1 MSRINTNV
9 SSLIAQRVVGQQN
22 MSLSTSLERLS
33 TGLRINRGKD
43 DPAGLIASEN
53 LRSEM
58 AAIDAAVTN
67 ASRAEQVVNVA
78 EGGLQEISSLLTELQ
93 GLITSSANTAGLS
106 REEKEAAQ
114 LQVDSI
120 LQTIDRIAGATSFE
134 GMKLLNGNFDY
145 NVSSVNQYVTD
156 YKINGAKF
164 EHGGSQAVQVVVT
177 QSAQHGQLLLS
188 MGAAA
193 LDLSAANTF
202 TIEIAGE
209 LGARELSFSSSTS
222 VANVITAINT
232 YKDVTGVSASIVG
245 TKGINLASSEFGDD
259 AFASVKVVEHG
270 NMDAN
275 GTAGI
280 YLYEAGDAGTASA
293 TVFSEFSAAANAVS
307 DYGQDVG
314 ASINGLA
321 ATADGLKIQVTS
333 DFLDVEMTL
342 DGTTAGQG
350 ALDVGAIDAFSITGG
365 GADFQLAP
373 QVDIAGKVSL
383 GIANVAVRTLGSSTI
398 GYLDDLGSGKS
409 FNLVD
414 GNLTSAQKAVASSIK
429 QVSSMRGRLGAF
441 QKNVVGATQ
450 RSLSVAMENT
460 TAAESVIRDTDFA
473 TETAALTRSQIL
485 VNASM
490 NVLSI
495 ANSQPQNVLS
505 LLG

>member
-9 SSLIAQRVVGQQN
+9 SSLIAQRVVNTQN
-22 MSLSTSLERLS
+22 QSLSTSLERLS

-53 LRSEM
+53 LRKDM
-58 AAIDAAVTN
+58 TAIGAAVSN
-67 ASRAEQVVNVA
+67 AERAEQMVNVA
-78 EGGLQEISSLLTELQ
+78 EGGLQEVSTLLTELQ
-93 GLITSSANTAGLS
+93 GHITTVANSAGLS
-106 REEKEAAQ
+106 QEEKEAAQ

-120 LQTIDRIAGATSFE
+120 LQSIDRIAGSTSFE

-145 NVSSVNQYVTD
+145 NVSGVNQYVTD
-156 YKINGAKF
+156 YKINGAKL
-164 EHGGSQAVQVVVT
+164 EHGGSQAVEVVVT

-202 TIEIAGE
+202 TIEVAGE

-280 YLYEAGDAGTASA
+280 YLYEAGDAGTAS
-293 TVFSEFSAAANAVS
+293 TTLFSEFSAATNTVQ

-314 ASINGLA
+314 ASINGIT
-321 ATADGLKIQVTS
+321 ATADGLKIQVSS
-333 DFLDVEMTL
+333 DFLDVEMHL

-350 ALDVGAIDAFSITGG
+350 AVDVGSISAFTITGG
-365 GADFQLAP
+365 GADFQLAGN
-373 QVDIAGKVSL
+373 VDIGGKVSL
-383 GIANVAVRTLGSSTI
+383 GMIDASSRKLGRSTI
-398 GYLDDLGSGKS
+398 GFLDSIKSGDS
-409 FNLVD
+409 NNLVD
-414 GNLTSAQKAVASSIK
+414 GDLSDAQKIVSQSIK
-429 QVSSMRGRLGAF
+429 DVSSLRGRIGAF
-441 QKNVVGATQ
+441 QKNTVGATM
-450 RSLSVAMENT
+450 RSLNVALENT

-473 TETAALTRSQIL
+473 TETAKLTRSQIL

>member
-9 SSLIAQRVVGQQN
+9 SSLIAQRVVGMQN
-22 MSLSTSLERLS
+22 QSLTTSLERLS

-53 LRSEM
+53 LRKDM
-58 AAIDAAVTN
+58 TAIGAAVSN
-67 ASRAEQVVNVA
+67 AERAEQMVNVA
-78 EGGLQEISSLLTELQ
+78 EGGLQEISTLLTELQ
-93 GLITSSANTAGLS
+93 GHITTVANSAGLS
-106 REEKEAAQ
+106 QEEKEAAQ
-114 LQVDSI
+114 LQVDSV
-120 LQTIDRIAGATSFE
+120 LQSIDRIAGSTSFE

-145 NVSSVNQYVTD
+145 NVSGVNQYVTD
-156 YKINGAKF
+156 YKINGAKL

-202 TIEIAGE
+202 TIEVAGE

-245 TKGINLASSEFGDD
+245 TKGINLASDQFGDD

-280 YLYEAGDAGTASA
+280 YLYEAGDAGTASTA
-293 TVFSEFSAAANAVS
+293 VFSAFSAATNAVS

-333 DFLDVEMTL
+333 DFLDVEMYL
-342 DGTTAGQG
+342 DGTTAGEG
-350 ALDVGAIDAFSITGG
+350 AVDVGSISAFTITGG
-365 GADFQLAP
+365 GADFQLAGN
-373 QVDIAGKVSL
+373 VDIGGKVSL
-383 GIANVAVRTLGSSTI
+383 GMIDASARKLGRSTI
-398 GYLDDLGSGKS
+398 GFLDSIKSGDTN
-409 FNLVD
+409 NLVNGD
-414 GNLTSAQKAVASSIK
+414 LSAAQKIVSQSIK
-429 QVSSMRGRLGAF
+429 DVSSLRGRIGAF
-441 QKNVVGATQ
+441 QKNTVGATM
-450 RSLSVAMENT
+450 RSLSVALENT

-473 TETAALTRSQIL
+473 TETANLTRSQIL